1 MKGITRGQRNV
12 RWIEQYCVLPDG
24 SRKGEHVRLSPEQYE
39 TVRRIYDVGLQD
51 TAPTGDLAAYLA
63 LLHVCGPEAVKQADL
78 RLPLA
83 VDTWTVW
90 RATSPDLQAVLKR
103 EGATVVCPELGT
115 RYPAAA

>member
-1 MKGITRGQRNV
+1 MKGITRGERNV
-12 RWIEQYCVLPDG
+12 RWIENYCVQPDG
-24 SRKGEHVRLSPEQYE
+24 LRKGEHVRLSPEQYE
-39 TVRRIYDVGLQD
+39 IVCRIYDEGPN
-51 TAPTGDLAAYLA
+51 TAPTGELAAYLA
-63 LLHVCGPEAVKQADL
+63 LLHVCGPEAVRRADV

-103 EGATVVCPELGT
+103 EGAALVCPKLGT